1 MGLECEYNQVTGWR
15 DDYVSS
21 VWEDGRE
28 GRKPTTPHFYQREC
42 ARYEHAASNISTKL
56 VKDRNMYVSVNTVV
70 GRMENQRV
78 HIQTS

>member
-28 GRKPTTPHFYQREC
+28 VRKPTTPHFYQGEC
-42 ARYEHAASNISTKL
+42 AHCEHAASNISTKL
-56 VKDRNMYVSVNTVV
+56 VNDWNMYVSVNTVV
-70 GRMENQRV
+70 GRVGNQKV